1 MGCVNSSM
9 SLAACILS
17 LTGGTI
23 GVPSTTPTTPA
34 AAGVNVNSTVLI
46 LARDSFDVASVS
58 PGLDGYGIPWQ
69 QVLIPQAGA
78 PLPTLNSS
86 MTQANYG
93 SIILIGS
100 ISYDYNGT
108 YNSALTTAQWD
119 QLYAYQTTFKVRMV
133 RINEYPGPNFGTTV
147 ANANSPGCC
156 DDGVTATISLTN
168 TALVPAANLKGYVYN
183 KLNRDI
189 TTGT

>member
-1 MGCVNSSM
+1 MGFVNR
-9 SLAACILS
+9 LARI
-17 LTGGTI
+17 
-23 GVPSTTPTTPA
+23 A
-34 AAGVNVNSTVLI
+34 AAIGIVGAAAAQTTVNSTVLI
-46 LARDSFDVASVS
+46 LARDSFDVASIS
-58 PGLDGYGIPWQ
+58 PALDAYAIPWQ
-69 QVLIPQAGA
+69 PYLIPQAGA

-86 MTQANYG
+86 LTHANYG

-108 YNSALTTAQWD
+108 YNSALTTAQWN

-156 DDGVTATISLTN
+156 DTGVTATISLTN
-168 TALVPAANLKGYVYN
+168 TAIIPAANLKGYV
-183 KLNRDI
+183 I
-189 TTGT
+189 TLPTIFF

>member
-1 MGCVNSSM
+1 MGFASSVLRAIAF
-9 SLAACILS
+9 SGFL
-17 LTGGTI
+17 
-23 GVPSTTPTTPA
+23 VSTA
-34 AAGVNVNSTVLI
+34 VAQSGIQVNSTVLI

-58 PGLDGYGIPWQ
+58 PGLDAYAIPWQ
-69 QVLIPQAGA
+69 QYLIPQAGA

-86 MTQANYG
+86 LTQANYG

-108 YNSALTTAQWD
+108 YNSALTTAQWN
-119 QLYAYQTTFKVRMV
+119 QLYAYQTNFKIRMV

-156 DDGVTATISLTN
+156 DTGVDATISLTN
-168 TALVPAANLKGYVYN
+168 TALIPGANLNGYA
-183 KLNRDI
+183 LSHR
-189 TTGT
+189 

>member
-1 MGCVNSSM
+1 MGCANSSM
-9 SLAACILS
+9 SIAACILS
-17 LTGGTI
+17 LTGSTT
-23 GVPSTTPTTPA
+23 GVPPTTPPTGTTPA
-34 AAGVNVNSTVLI
+34 ATSVNVNSTVLI
-46 LARDSFDVASVS
+46 VARDSFDVASVS

-119 QLYAYQTTFKVRMV
+119 QLYAYQTSFKVRMV

-147 ANANSPGCC
+147 ANTAAPGCC
-156 DDGVTATISLTN
+156 DDGVTATVSLTN
-168 TALVPAANLKGYVYN
+168 TALVPAANLKAYV
-183 KLNRDI
+183 
-189 TTGT
+189 